1 MECEA
6 VIVGTVAFDRIL
18 NQKFSPPAV
27 QLAPFDDELQEHAV
41 VHIHHGSQPTRLYR
55 HLLIPPLARV

>member
-27 QLAPFDDELQEHAV
+27 QLHPSMMNCRSMQSCISIMGA
-41 VHIHHGSQPTRLYR
+41 S
-55 HLLIPPLARV
+55 PLGYIAIC